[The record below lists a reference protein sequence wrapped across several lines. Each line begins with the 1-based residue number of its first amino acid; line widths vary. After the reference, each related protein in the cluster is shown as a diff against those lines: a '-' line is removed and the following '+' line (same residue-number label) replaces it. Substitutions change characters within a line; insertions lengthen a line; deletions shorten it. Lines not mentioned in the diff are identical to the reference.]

1 VESIREASPSLKA
14 RIAGA
19 VYLLEM
25 LTGGFAL
32 FVAVKLFV
40 SGDAAA
46 TATNILA
53 HDSLFRLG
61 AAANLLQFAC
71 YTAVTGLFYGLF
83 KPVNRNLSLL
93 AAFFSLVGCTIGA
106 VSCFFEFVPL
116 IVLGGAHY
124 LSVFNLEQL
133 QALALLFLKLYGQF
147 FNGSF
152 VFFGFY
158 CLLIGYLIFRSIFL
172 PRILGVGMAITG
184 LGWLT
189 FLWPPLTAYLSP
201 YILIVGI
208 GEVSLTLWLLVAG
221 VNAERWKQQARA
233 AIYADGST
241 ALVAS
246 ELVVDQL

>member
-1 VESIREASPSLKA
+1 MGSIREASPSVKA

-32 FVAVKLFV
+32 FVAVRLIV

-53 HDSLFRLG
+53 HESLFRLG
-61 AAANLLQFAC
+61 AAANFLQFAC
-71 YTAVTGLFYGLF
+71 YTAVTALFYDLF
-83 KPVNRNLSLL
+83 KPVNRGLSLL

-106 VSCFFEFVPL
+106 VSCIFEFVPMIL
-116 IVLGGAHY
+116 LGGAQY
-124 LSVFNLEQL
+124 LAVFSVEQ
-133 QALALLFLKLYGQF
+133 QRALALLFLKLYGQL

-158 CLLIGYLIFRSIFL
+158 CLLIGYLIIRSRFL
-172 PRILGVGMAITG
+172 PRILGVGMTITG

-189 FLWPPLTAYLSP
+189 FLWPPLTAHLSP
-201 YILIVGI
+201 YILVVGI

-221 VNAERWKQQARA
+221 VNSERWREQAGA
-233 AIYADGST
+233 ATES
-241 ALVAS
+241 
-246 ELVVDQL
+246 